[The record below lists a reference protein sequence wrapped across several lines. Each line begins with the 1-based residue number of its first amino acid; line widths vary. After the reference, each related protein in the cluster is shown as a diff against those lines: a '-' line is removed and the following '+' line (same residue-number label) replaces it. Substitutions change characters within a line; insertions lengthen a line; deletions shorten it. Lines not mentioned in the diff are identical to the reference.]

1 MGRSVLDIQLH
12 EVAIK
17 TARLGTLIET
27 ALKQSLQ
34 ALENYDQTLCG
45 MVLAAEVEIDDLAAE
60 VERQA
65 FQALML
71 QQPLGSWDLRFLSSS
86 TSIVSDLK
94 RTGDNAVGI
103 VKILIRMPPQS
114 NNLSQVEIKAPSEG
128 DETSEKTVSEVSIMA
143 ELLSL
148 GSEASKVLQ
157 KTMQAFENRD
167 AQAARTI
174 WKEDDVV
181 DESYQQL
188 RTDLMTIMSGI
199 HAIPALEQDAH
210 IMQRMTYWLWIAHN
224 LERVGDHC
232 TNIAERIVFIAEG
245 DRKSRSKK
253 QRQ

>member
-1 MGRSVLDIQLH
+1 
-12 EVAIK
+12 
-17 TARLGTLIET
+17 
-27 ALKQSLQ
+27 
-34 ALENYDQTLCG
+34 
-45 MVLAAEVEIDDLAAE
+45 
-60 VERQA
+60 
-65 FQALML
+65 ML

-86 TSIVSDLK
+86 TSIISDLK

-114 NNLSQVEIKAPSEG
+114 NDLSQVEIKAPREG
-128 DETSEKTVSEVSIMA
+128 DETSEKVVSEVSIMD

-148 GSEASKVLQ
+148 GAEASKVLQ

-174 WKEDDVV
+174 WEEDDVV

-199 HAIPALEQDAH
+199 HAIPALEQDTH

-245 DRKSRSKK
+245 DRKRRSKK
-253 QRQ
+253 